1 GLRGAVSRLGR
12 GTFISGVPCV
22 APGVRTMGPRLGFGR
37 RGGWSGGVRDLYWR
51 IYRCLRGADH
61 RDRVPTAILGARGF
75 MAAVNSD
82 RDARSVTPS
91 QRFVDR
97 VAISSRGGGRPPSK
111 SERHVSKTRRK
122 RKGGLLDATLLA
134 FAGIAILIGLGV
146 WQLDRKV
153 WKQNLITS
161 I

>member
-1 GLRGAVSRLGR
+1 MSM
-12 GTFISGVPCV
+12 VPFV
-22 APGVRTMGPRLGFGR
+22 APGLRNMLLRVPFR
-37 RGGWSGGVRDLYWR
+37 RRRGWSGGVRDPYWR

-122 RKGGLLDATLLA
+122 RKGGWTDVTLLDLA
-134 FAGIAILIGLGV
+134 GLGMLCV
-146 WQLDRKV
+146 HSVL
-153 WKQNLITS
+153 
-161 I
+161 